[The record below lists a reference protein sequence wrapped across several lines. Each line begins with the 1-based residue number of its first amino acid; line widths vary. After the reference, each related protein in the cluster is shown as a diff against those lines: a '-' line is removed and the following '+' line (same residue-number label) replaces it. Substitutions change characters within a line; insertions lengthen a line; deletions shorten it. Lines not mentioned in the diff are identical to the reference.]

1 MIYHARMQTQDF
13 RTALR
18 AALDRRDWN
27 YSDLGRAAGI
37 SPSVIARWLPAP
49 PGIPRRPTPENL
61 ERLAPAL
68 GIPYEDLMQLCGY
81 LPGAPLL
88 SDLPAT
94 ELEIRLTD
102 VGQTLSTLPR
112 SIWEPVVE
120 AIEAMATAGE
130 ALQAPTNGSGPTEN
144 NQPVPRL
151 SGHQHGRRRRI
162 TPAYA
167 WVSTLV
173 HCLFLPLAVVAAQ
186 S

>member
-1 MIYHARMQTQDF
+1 MYTARVDELV
-13 RTALR
+13 AL
-18 AALDRRDWN
+18 LDSRLTER
-27 YSDLGRAAGI
+27 GA
-37 SPSVIARWLPAP
+37 IARLAEASGLHAYQISRLVGPNP
-49 PGIPRRPTPENL
+49 PRPNPRTL

-68 GIPYEDLMQLCGY
+68 GVPYEDLMKMCGY